1 MYYARRTTCGSP
13 NALRRPHFLDGC
25 CLTVWSRESI
35 LQFGVERASCSG
47 VELSYGEVELSY
59 SLGSTERAFAISVRL
74 SPHECWSRNSLSGE
88 RSKRIDLFHKSSSFK
103 LRIE

>member
-1 MYYARRTTCGSP
+1 MYSGQRSTCGSAS
-13 NALRRPHFLDGC
+13 ALRRPHFLDGC

-35 LQFGVERASCSG
+35 LQFGVERESCSG

-74 SPHECWSRNSLSGE
+74 SPKECRSRNSLSGP
-88 RSKRIDLFHKSSSFK
+88 
-103 LRIE
+103 

>member
-1 MYYARRTTCGSP
+1 MG
-13 NALRRPHFLDGC
+13 
-25 CLTVWSRESI
+25 VV

-74 SPHECWSRNSLSGE
+74 SPGECWSRNSLSGSWGE
-88 RSKRIDLFHKSSSFK
+88 EQEDRSISQIQLV
-103 LRIE
+103 